1 MAEQLFENGFPLAS
15 TLNVGKKLYEYPG
28 QVIAMSLLQGGQNPT
43 ILSKSTYKFI
53 SSSTA
58 LTPEDYEVES
68 EFYIEQ
74 TVKEVCINSAA
85 SRRFL
90 GILFS

>member
-15 TLNVGKKLYEYPG
+15 TLNVSKKLYEYAG
-28 QVIAMSLLQGGQNPT
+28 QLMAMSLLQGGQNTT

-58 LTPEDYEVES
+58 LIPEDYEVEPK
-68 EFYIEQ
+68 FYKEQ
-74 TVKEVCINSAA
+74 TVKEVCINSAT
-85 SRRFL
+85 SRSFL
-90 GILFS
+90 GTPFS